1 MANSVKSEKDK
12 ILAREHRREIEDART
27 EHSGHRIQVPQ
38 VPPEL
43 STLSQTT
50 TPTHQGGNETYAN

>member
-12 ILAREHRREIEDART
+12 ILAREHRREIEDARA

-43 STLSQTT
+43 STLSLMP
-50 TPTHQGGNETYAN
+50 TPTDQNGNKTYVN